1 MYPKRL
7 ILKNFGPFESLDYD
21 FVHKPIAVIG
31 ENKTQD
37 DQLSNGSGKSFLGQG
52 LFYSIYGVNL
62 RGNIDKK
69 LIRDGF
75 DTAYLCVHIYCP
87 IRKQTLLIE
96 REIRT
101 KGSSTLRLG
110 LINENESTSQVSFS
124 TVLDGNRYIANWIE
138 ISAEDAKSYYIVT
151 KDNYNS
157 FFKSSNTEKLAL
169 ISRFINFSNIDKT
182 KDIIERENSSI
193 NEEKQALERD
203 KSSWMG
209 KLSVYEQQLEEESN
223 VDLEEVRSNK
233 ILHIEKEI
241 TDLYIEIETTQMSIG
256 FRMVDKENAIKER
269 ETLETTIS
277 KVEKELTSIDL
288 SEYEQVYKEID
299 DDLSEIYNQRKDIQN
314 KIDESERGI
323 KKLKSILNSIE
334 TALAGIIVC
343 PKCHHEFLLNGDK
356 SVDELKVEQK
366 DTSEEISSKEKDG
379 QKFQKKLDEIY
390 DVINEYKTVREETE
404 QEERKFRKQKQSIL
418 LKLSKLEESINQK
431 DKEILSYNKDIDVWK
446 NLVEVD
452 EVRVQEKKKLIE
464 QIKSE
469 VLEKKDL
476 SSYKK
481 NIDIANEKIEK
492 IDNQIIN
499 QNSKISKNTQWIQ
512 RFKDFKMFLAMEQL
526 KNIQSSA
533 NDVLKKMGS
542 DLRLMIEGFKKG
554 ANGKI
559 KEEIIPYIFRDE
571 MEFFTFY
578 SEGEKARC
586 EISLILALQSMIN
599 TTKKYGGMQFLL
611 IDEVLESVDSLGI
624 ESITSSISFL
634 KQSILIVTHVPKLN
648 EDISQIR
655 IVKENGISKL
665 EV

>member
-1 MYPKRL
+1 
-7 ILKNFGPFESLDYD
+7 
-21 FVHKPIAVIG
+21 
-31 ENKTQD
+31 
-37 DQLSNGSGKSFLGQG
+37 
-52 LFYSIYGVNL
+52 
-62 RGNIDKK
+62 
-69 LIRDGF
+69 
-75 DTAYLCVHIYCP
+75 
-87 IRKQTLLIE
+87 
-96 REIRT
+96 
-101 KGSSTLRLG
+101 
-110 LINENESTSQVSFS
+110 
-124 TVLDGNRYIANWIE
+124 
-138 ISAEDAKSYYIVT
+138 
-151 KDNYNS
+151 
-157 FFKSSNTEKLAL
+157 
-169 ISRFINFSNIDKT
+169 
-182 KDIIERENSSI
+182 
-193 NEEKQALERD
+193 
-203 KSSWMG
+203 
-209 KLSVYEQQLEEESN
+209 
-223 VDLEEVRSNK
+223 
-233 ILHIEKEI
+233 
-241 TDLYIEIETTQMSIG
+241 MS
-256 FRMVDKENAIKER
+256 
-269 ETLETTIS
+269 
-277 KVEKELTSIDL
+277 
-288 SEYEQVYKEID
+288 
-299 DDLSEIYNQRKDIQN
+299 
-314 KIDESERGI
+314 
-323 KKLKSILNSIE
+323 
-334 TALAGIIVC
+334 C
-343 PKCHHEFLLNGDK
+343 
-356 SVDELKVEQK
+356 
-366 DTSEEISSKEKDG
+366 
-379 QKFQKKLDEIY
+379 
-390 DVINEYKTVREETE
+390 
-404 QEERKFRKQKQSIL
+404 
-418 LKLSKLEESINQK
+418 
-431 DKEILSYNKDIDVWK
+431 NKDIDVWK

-559 KEEIIPYIFRDE
+559 KEEITPYIFRDE

-655 IVKENGISKL
+655 IVKENGISRL